1 MNEELMQA
9 LRTGKIPYR
18 YEYDTASA
26 LYFAG
31 AIVAVAFVYA
41 LAQAV
46 TRKLVG

>member
-1 MNEELMQA
+1 MNEELLQVI
-9 LRTGKIPYR
+9 RTGKVPYR

-41 LAQAV
+41 RAQSI
-46 TRKLVG
+46 TRRLVG